1 MRFAARYYDGIK
13 AEPYDVQVY
22 VGLDSL
28 LIKIPEVENSFE
40 WKYTNVEIPAKPE
53 YDRPLIISNNTAS
66 NSRIIIQDNNL
77 YDFLIKKIPKNNA
90 PLISIS
96 ASYKSLMLWLVP
108 TIAIVIG
115 IYFSADQLVAPIAR
129 NFPIS
134 WEKSIGEYAAD
145 VITGNSAVCNNPE
158 GIKALNKMVGILA
171 SHLENK
177 PVITAKVIQEKDI
190 NAVAV
195 PYYQIIIF
203 SKLIETSSNPDELA
217 GVIAHEMGH
226 VIRRHPIQSLVRV
239 IGMNL
244 LIYMAF
250 GGAGDTST
258 TASIGN
264 GLLQLRY
271 NRDFEREADETAI
284 QTLYNAGIDNKGFVN
299 FFVRLQAEGKMTH
312 ENILSYI
319 STHPA
324 TSERIAAV
332 QKAKNITKAKQI
344 LTSEEWKALKNICL

>member
-1 MRFAARYYDGIK
+1 MRFEARYYDGIK
-13 AEPYDVQVY
+13 AEPYNVQVD

-28 LIKIPEVENSFE
+28 LIKIPEIENSFE
-40 WKYTNVEIPAKPE
+40 WKFANVEIPAKPE
-53 YDRPLIISNNTAS
+53 YDRPLIISNKTAS
-66 NSRIIIQDNNL
+66 NSRIIIHDNNL
-77 YDFLIKKIPKNNA
+77 YDLLIKKIPKNNA

-96 ASYKSLMLWLVP
+96 ASYKSLVLWLVP
-108 TIAIVIG
+108 TIAIIIG
-115 IYFSADQLVAPIAR
+115 IYFSAGELVAPIVR

-134 WEKSIGEYAAD
+134 WEKSIGEYSAD
-145 VITGNSAVCNNPE
+145 VITGNSASCNNPD
-158 GIKALNKMVGILA
+158 GVKALNKMVGILT
-171 SHLENK
+171 SYVENK

-203 SKLIETSSNPDELA
+203 SKLIEISDNPDELA

-244 LIYMAF
+244 LIHMVF

-271 NRDFEREADETAI
+271 NRDFEREADEIAI
-284 QTLYNAGIDNKGFVN
+284 KTLYNAGIDNRGFIN
-299 FFVRLQAEGKMTH
+299 FFVRLQSEGKMAH
-312 ENILSYI
+312 ENIFSYI

-324 TSERIAAV
+324 TSERIAVV
-332 QKAKNITKAKQI
+332 QKAENITNSKQI
-344 LTSEEWKALKNICL
+344 LTSEEWKALKNICR